1 MDEQLHRQKGRVHK
15 EVEQQGKR
23 VRAAWVRRVRRPVH
37 LLWQA
42 LQLRAQLTV
51 TYRMESTEIRM
62 TLRRVPAVDKVVKD
76 PSAQGQ
82 GLGREHGI
90 CKELQGRAE
99 LQRKAMARRLLRKV
113 AGQCMGVRRKWQWMA
128 THQVKCK
135 VMASLPRMESR
146 QGHSSMVA
154 LQCHHCMEQQAA
166 CLRTAVDAWWWMV
179 RMEEAR
185 EESGPAVR
193 REHAPKLSV
202 AMATIRY
209 ILLRFVQVQRREKIR
224 ARLRGG

>member
-62 TLRRVPAVDKVVKD
+62 TLRRVPAVDKVVMD

-82 GLGREHGI
+82 GLGKEHGI
-90 CKELQGRAE
+90 CKELQGRSE
-99 LQRKAMARRLLRKV
+99 LQRKVMERWLL
-113 AGQCMGVRRKWQWMA
+113 W
-128 THQVKCK
+128 
-135 VMASLPRMESR
+135 
-146 QGHSSMVA
+146 
-154 LQCHHCMEQQAA
+154 
-166 CLRTAVDAWWWMV
+166 
-179 RMEEAR
+179 
-185 EESGPAVR
+185 
-193 REHAPKLSV
+193 
-202 AMATIRY
+202 
-209 ILLRFVQVQRREKIR
+209 
-224 ARLRGG
+224 